1 MRNIKILSAICLGL
15 FITVLVICL
24 SQPPRTVKQGA
35 TWQQPRILDSKKELV
50 LNYGK
55 LEATGDAVYY
65 RLSIDAPLTIKFQI
79 DIARHASPKF
89 APQLVV
95 FEPYTSTI
103 GPILP
108 LEQPPQT
115 IALVYP
121 MTTVKEAFNPA
132 TQTAYAVRL
141 EAQPEL
147 KTPGTYLI
155 AVYNAGSAGGAYRL
169 TMGDHPMTAGWQ
181 DTWMMPIFWWHDQ
194 TFTGFSWLTLIF
206 PLILALLVWLVYL
219 RLDHH
224 QLHVHKTYSKPA
236 PKRNVNK
243 PKP

>member
-1 MRNIKILSAICLGL
+1 MRHIKILSAICLGL

-24 SQPPRTVKQGA
+24 SQPSRAAKQGSTWQRPRTLNSKQ
-35 TWQQPRILDSKKELV
+35 ELV

-65 RLSIDAPLTIKFQI
+65 RLSIAASLTVKFQI
-79 DIARHASPKF
+79 DIPRHASSKF

-103 GPILP
+103 GPLLP
-108 LEQPPQT
+108 LAQPPQT

-121 MTTVKEAFNPA
+121 MTTVKEVFNPA

-141 EAQPEL
+141 EAQPEF

-155 AVYNAGSAGGAYRL
+155 AVYNAGTVGGTYRL
-169 TMGDHPMTAGWQ
+169 TMGDHPMMAGW
-181 DTWMMPIFWWHDQ
+181 
-194 TFTGFSWLTLIF
+194 
-206 PLILALLVWLVYL
+206 
-219 RLDHH
+219 
-224 QLHVHKTYSKPA
+224 
-236 PKRNVNK
+236 
-243 PKP
+243 